1 MTAAPVRAQ
10 SARSTARPSGAA
22 RSGTS
27 TAVAAISWLI
37 ALWMLWVFL
46 GSLPY
51 KFTLH
56 PDTQHIFGTIGAWI
70 GTFLGQGIGALFAN
84 VGSYAVGAFEL
95 ATSIV
100 LLVPLFAWLVRKAIG
115 GHPSRPRAWWHRL
128 GGAMAALVM
137 AGAVF
142 FHLASP
148 LGVEVLH
155 EGQSDGGSLFYA
167 AVSILVGGIVMVLI
181 NRRGV

>member
-1 MTAAPVRAQ
+1 MSATVARTPSAERAPDAAGRG
-10 SARSTARPSGAA
+10 S
-22 RSGTS
+22 S

-37 ALWMLWVFL
+37 AAWTLYVFL

-51 KFTLH
+51 KFALH

-70 GTFLGQGIGALFAN
+70 GTFLGAGIGDAFAGY
-84 VGSYAVGAFEL
+84 GSYAVGAFEL

-100 LLVPLFAWLVRKAIG
+100 LLVPLFAWLARKAVG
-115 GHPSRPRAWWHRL
+115 GAPSQPRAWWHRL

-155 EGQSDGGSLFYA
+155 QGQSDGGSLFYA
-167 AVSILVGGIVMVLI
+167 ATSILVGGIVMVLI

>member
-1 MTAAPVRAQ
+1 MSAAAARTTAA
-10 SARSTARPSGAA
+10 TAA
-22 RSGTS
+22 RRSDAAGRGAS

-37 ALWMLWVFL
+37 AAWMLYVFL

-70 GTFLGQGIGALFAN
+70 GTFLGTGIGGAFAAY
-84 VGSYAVGAFEL
+84 GSYAVGAFEL

-100 LLVPLFAWLVRKAIG
+100 LLVPLFAWLTRKAIG
-115 GHPSRPRAWWHRL
+115 GTVSRTRARWHRL
-128 GGAMAALVM
+128 GGAMAAVVM

-148 LGVEVLH
+148 LGVVVLH
-155 EGQSDGGSLFYA
+155 RGQSDGGSLFYA
-167 AVSILVGGIVMVLI
+167 AVSILVGGVVMVLI
-181 NRRGV
+181 NRRGA

>member
-1 MTAAPVRAQ
+1 M
-10 SARSTARPSGAA
+10 
-22 RSGTS
+22 
-27 TAVAAISWLI
+27 
-37 ALWMLWVFL
+37 
-46 GSLPY
+46 
-51 KFTLH
+51 
-56 PDTQHIFGTIGAWI
+56 
-70 GTFLGQGIGALFAN
+70 
-84 VGSYAVGAFEL
+84 GSYAVGAFEL

-115 GHPSRPRAWWHRL
+115 GEPSRARAWWHRL